1 MSWNKRVRN
10 NQKQDSQNLSEMK
23 QLEIQSEII
32 RNKTVRNIIRNEKV
46 RNNQKQNSQ
55 K

>member
-1 MSWNKRVRN
+1 MSRNKTVRN

-23 QLEIQSEII
+23 VRDTI
-32 RNKTVRNIIRNEKV
+32 RNKTVRNIIRNE
-46 RNNQKQNSQ
+46 SQ